1 MNFANNRVAVIF
13 NPVGGSAKSG
23 TIDKLVVALQKRGLS
38 VVKLTTTPA
47 PKSASELALSAV
59 RDHKVDLVIACG
71 GDGTVCQSAEGL
83 MQSEPDVSRR
93 TPMAVFPAGTGNLF
107 ARAFYAVPDPE
118 KFAAMIMVGQPQ
130 AVDMVELTSVDAQG
144 QSHRQLYVVASGFG
158 KLSDAISYASPRI
171 KRLLGKSAYA
181 IGILK
186 ASLSPNP
193 ITYTITCGDGG
204 ETGEKPVSVKAS
216 AVFALN
222 ALPPSMGALSR
233 GCNASDGLI
242 DLVAFRS
249 ANFFALS
256 RLSFKMLSG
265 RPDLHADYFRTRSSR
280 IRIETSSP
288 VTPNIDGDPGVL
300 TQRMELV
307 SIPGACRIIVS

>member
-1 MNFANNRVAVIF
+1 MYFAKQLVAVIF
-13 NPVGGSAKSG
+13 NPTGGSAKSG
-23 TIDKLVVALQKRGLS
+23 TIDKLVAALEKRS
-38 VVKLTTTPA
+38 IKVVKLTTTPA

-59 RDHKVDLVIACG
+59 RDYGVDLVIACG

-83 MQSEPDVSRR
+83 MQSEADASRR

-107 ARAFYAVPDPE
+107 ARAFYSVPDPE
-118 KFAAMIMVGQPQ
+118 QFVNMIMAGQPQ
-130 AVDMVELTSVDAQG
+130 PVDMVELTAEDAQG
-144 QSHRQLYVVASGFG
+144 QSHKQLYIVASGFG
-158 KLSDAISYASPRI
+158 KLSDAISYASPRM
-171 KRLLGKSAYA
+171 KRMFGTFAYFV
-181 IGILK
+181 GVLK

-193 ITYTITCGDGG
+193 VTYQISCGDCG
-204 ETGEKPVSVKAS
+204 ETPKSVKAS

-222 ALPPSMGALSR
+222 AVPPSMVALSR

-265 RPDLHADYFRTRSSR
+265 RPDLHADYYRARSPR
-280 IRIETSSP
+280 IRIETDRP
-288 VTPNIDGDPGVL
+288 VTPNIDGDPGVP
-300 TQRMELV
+300 TRKMELV
-307 SIPGACRIIVS
+307 SVPGACRIIVS